1 MSDLASDLESLLSEV
16 IVQPHQK
23 RCSISVVLEQI
34 TEEQREK
41 LEVLVAPDCRV
52 ASGKVAAVLRNWGF
66 DVGYQSVQRHRRRH
80 VGSGCLC
87 P

>member
-16 IVQPHQK
+16 TVQPHQK
-23 RCSISVVLEQI
+23 RCAIAVVLEQV
-34 TEEQREK
+34 TEEQRDK
-41 LEVLVAPDCRV
+41 LEVLVASDCRV
-52 ASGKVAAVLRNWGF
+52 ASGKVAGVLRNWGF

-80 VGSGCLC
+80 MGTGCLC